1 MKKMNLTE
9 RKTYDFPD
17 AVLLDCDAEGA
28 LCTSTEGT
36 SVDDY
41 KDYDNIPW

>member
-9 RKTYDFPD
+9 RKTYVFPE

-28 LCTSTEGT
+28 LCTSTEGK
-36 SVDDY
+36 SADDY